1 MDRLSGLKQH
11 PETGQLYSRDKWQH
25 KEVFHKKKE
34 NKDEEEE
41 VNDEDDQV

>member
-25 KEVFHKKKE
+25 KEAFHKKKE